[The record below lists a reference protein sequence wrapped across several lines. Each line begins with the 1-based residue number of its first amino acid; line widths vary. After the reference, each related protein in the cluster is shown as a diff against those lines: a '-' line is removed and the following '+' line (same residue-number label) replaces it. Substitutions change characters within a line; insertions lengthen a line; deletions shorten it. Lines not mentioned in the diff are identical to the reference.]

1 MRLIRRNTYLSTL
14 RDVEG
19 TPDIKVLTG
28 IRRSGKSKLL
38 ESFAEDVLSRY
49 SDANLIQINF
59 NLKEFEGL
67 REYHSLHDFVEAE
80 YRPDRPNYVFI
91 DEVQMCNGFERAV
104 NSLHASEKY
113 DIYITGSNAFLM
125 SSDLATLFTGRTFH
139 ISVYPFSLSE
149 FMEYY
154 EIESVS
160 EALSRY
166 TLEGGMPGSYLY
178 SSEETRL
185 SYIADVFNTLIVRDL
200 RLKYDIRNI
209 ETLDRVADYLMDNTS
224 NITSARKIADTL
236 TSTGAKSNDRTI
248 GAYLKYLCEAFAFY
262 KVRRYDTKGKRYL
275 SSGDKYYLAD
285 HSFKFAMLGMKN
297 IDFGR
302 VYENMVAIEL
312 LRRGYNIYAGMLYNK
327 EIDFVAIKRSEQ
339 FYIQVSDNI
348 SDEKTFERECAS
360 LLKIRDA
367 YPKLI
372 LTNTHHPTYTYEGIE
387 IHDLATWL
395 YGGK

>member
-1 MRLIRRNTYLSTL
+1 MRLIRRNAYLSTL

-59 NLKEFEGL
+59 NLEKFDGL

-80 YRPDRPNYVFI
+80 YRPDRQNYVFI
-91 DEVQMCNGFERAV
+91 DEVQMCDGFERAV

-125 SSDLATLFTGRTFH
+125 SSDLATLFTGRTFQ

-154 EIESVS
+154 EIETVS
-160 EALSRY
+160 EAFSRY

-178 SSEETRL
+178 NSEEARL

-200 RLKYDIRNI
+200 RSKYDIRNL
-209 ETLDRVADYLMDNTS
+209 ETLDRVADYLMDNIS

-236 TSTGAKSNDRTI
+236 TSSGAKSNDRTI

-285 HSFKFAMLGMKN
+285 HSFKFSMLGMKN
-297 IDFGR
+297 VDFGR
-302 VYENMVAIEL
+302 IYENMVAIEL
-312 LRRGYNIYAGMLYNK
+312 LRRGYKIYAGTLYGK
-327 EIDFVAIKRSEQ
+327 EVDFVAAKRSEQ

-348 SDEKTFERECAS
+348 SDKETFERECAS

-372 LTNTHHPTYTYEGIE
+372 LSNTYHPTYTYEGIE

-395 YGGK
+395 HGDD